1 MRPPLREIDRP
12 LVAVVLAL
20 AAYGLATL
28 YSAGQTDVP
37 TFVETIWRK
46 QLIWLAMGIIATV
59 LMFRASPRLLE
70 WATPYAYAISVVV
83 LIWTLFAG
91 VGAGTAASER
101 SWLALGGVRLGQ
113 PAEIAKLAVVLMLA
127 RWLAEQREPPATL
140 RHLVYLPFP
149 FPFIGRPAGAPVLCP
164 CLIAGIPSFLVFKQP
179 DLGSSM
185 VFVAIL
191 FTMLYWAGTRIS
203 LLVLLGSPVIGLV
216 LAFSTVAWG
225 AWILVLIALLIW
237 WRPYVW
243 EGLAV
248 MLANLIMG
256 VVAVP
261 FWQRLAPYQQNRLL
275 AFLNPQEDPR
285 ATGWHVIQSKIAIG
299 SGGFLGQGF
308 LHGPQ
313 KRLAFLPA
321 QFTDFIFSV
330 VGEELGFLGVLVAL
344 ALFAALIFILI
355 RIARRATDPYSSLC
369 VFGVTGMLFTHMLE
383 NIGMTVNLLPITGI
397 PLPFFSYGGSFLL
410 ACFMGVGISLRV
422 AWESRQSGYAEL

>member
-12 LVAVVLAL
+12 LAAVVLAL

-37 TFVETIWRK
+37 TFVATIWHK
-46 QLIWLAMGIIATV
+46 QLIWLGVGLVSAV
-59 LMFRASPRLLE
+59 LMFRTSPRLLE
-70 WATPYAYAISVVV
+70 WATPYAFGISVLV
-83 LIWTLFAG
+83 LLLTLFLG
-91 VGAGTAASER
+91 TGAGTAASER
-101 SWLALGGVRLGQ
+101 SWISIGGLRLGQ
-113 PAEIAKLAVVLMLA
+113 PAELAKLAAILMLA
-127 RWLAEQREPPATL
+127 RWLAERREAPATL
-140 RHLVYLPFP
+140 RDLLW
-149 FPFIGRPAGAPVLCP
+149 P
-164 CLIAGIPSFLVFKQP
+164 CVIAGLPTLLVIKQP
-179 DLGSSM
+179 DLGSAM
-185 VFVAIL
+185 VFITIL
-191 FTMLYWAGTRIS
+191 FAMLYWAGTKPS

-225 AWILVLIALLIW
+225 AWIIVLFALLLW

-248 MLANLIMG
+248 MLANLVMG

-275 AFLNPQEDPR
+275 AFLNPQQDPR

-299 SGGFLGQGF
+299 SGGLLGQGF
-308 LHGPQ
+308 TQGPQ

-330 VGEELGFLGVLVAL
+330 VGEELGFVGVLVAL
-344 ALFAALIFILI
+344 ALLVALILILL

-369 VFGVTGMLFTHMLE
+369 VFGVAALLFTHIIE
-383 NIGMTVNLLPITGI
+383 NVGMTVNLLPITGI

-410 ACFMGVGISLRV
+410 TCSIAVGISLRV